1 MKLWVPPPPPPPLFI
16 PTAFLSP
23 TCRVM
28 SNVAQYMTVFM
39 ANLTT
44 DAGSTLDCFADRH
57 SLCNN
62 IACAEPSTGQHFNYS
77 FQACESPTSFST
89 SHGFS
94 DGSLVKGS
102 YNKSQ
107 QILLFGKYEA
117 HLTLNS
123 LSEGLVQFKVRLS
136 GCQAS
141 VQHGHTEHIVYFRER
156 MH

>member
-1 MKLWVPPPPPPPLFI
+1 
-16 PTAFLSP
+16 
-23 TCRVM
+23 
-28 SNVAQYMTVFM
+28 MTVFM

-62 IACAEPSTGQHFNYS
+62 IACAEPSTGQHFNFS
-77 FQACESPTSFST
+77 FQACESPISFSF
-89 SHGFS
+89 SRGFS
-94 DGSLVKGS
+94 DGSSVKGS

-107 QILLFGKYEA
+107 QISLLGYDA

-141 VQHGHTEHIVYFRER
+141 VQ
-156 MH
+156 